1 MPPKGTKK
9 RKVDVPAPVVVDENA
24 GGVDAVDAEGRSG
37 GRKVAGKKR
46 SQAQINAKL
55 EAVHAAM
62 ANGKKPP
69 STPLK
74 KPPSTHRELAALVDK
89 FDVVEKADF
98 GKHVSIPTNMMVE
111 PTLLLCTL

>member
-1 MPPKGTKK
+1 M
-9 RKVDVPAPVVVDENA
+9 
-24 GGVDAVDAEGRSG
+24 
-37 GRKVAGKKR
+37 AGKKWT
-46 SQAQINAKL
+46 QAQINANS

-111 PTLLLCTL
+111 PTLLLCTLCATNNHHKWKRSPLTSSSPSLIST